1 MNNLLHDAH
10 QPPVSSLH
18 RRSLPHFPA
27 MDETPQPEHEPSLTN
42 QPPSLHTLSSIRSL
56 IINPSTPK
64 TTISS
69 ILKTLT
75 HSPKLTH
82 HTLKLLS
89 DLAIH
94 HPSFSQLVLDSLLRS
109 TESPTR
115 LGVEALATVSELVS
129 PERLELED
137 GRFVSLCFGL
147 SMPARMW
154 MLRNADYR
162 FGVRPAFLFTVL
174 LGFTKDPYPYVRAA
188 SLEGLVGLSER
199 GEFCDV
205 SMVNGCYQRAVQLL
219 NDMEDCV
226 RSSAVRVVR
235 FHLFCDDFSQIF
247 KYLFCVDKIH
257 IA

>member
-10 QPPVSSLH
+10 HPPVSSLH

-27 MDETPQPEHEPSLTN
+27 MMDETPELEHEANVNN
-42 QPPSLHTLSSIRSL
+42 QPLSLHTLSSMRSQ

-89 DLAIH
+89 DLVIH
-94 HPSFSQLVLDSLLRS
+94 HPSYSQLVFDSLLRS

-115 LGVEALATVSELVS
+115 LGVEALATISELGS
-129 PERLELED
+129 PDRLELED
-137 GRFVSLCFGL
+137 GQFGSLCFGL
-147 SMPARMW
+147 SMPARSW
-154 MLRNADYR
+154 MLRNAGYR
-162 FGVRPAFLFTVL
+162 FGVRPAFLLPVL
-174 LGFTKDPYPYVRAA
+174 LGFTKDPYPYVRAVA
-188 SLEGLVGLSER
+188 LEGLVGLSER

-205 SMVNGCYQRAVQLL
+205 SMLNGCYQRAVQLL
-219 NDMEDCV
+219 IDMEDCV
-226 RSSAVRVVR
+226 RFSAVRVVR
-235 FHLFCDDFSQIF
+235 FHLF
-247 KYLFCVDKIH
+247 L
-257 IA
+257 